1 MNFTNC
7 INCIHKV
14 STPNKVNNIGKVIEI
29 KTLIFKTKKCL
40 YYMIVS
46 INKVI
51 KVFDAFNVN
60 KYKPITFQSL
70 LNIFIKFIK

>member
-1 MNFTNC
+1 
-7 INCIHKV
+7 
-14 STPNKVNNIGKVIEI
+14 
-29 KTLIFKTKKCL
+29 
-40 YYMIVS
+40 MIVS

-60 KYKPITFQSL
+60 KYKPITFQSW